1 MNAYLQGSVG
11 AASSHLIVQIVFE
24 ILCVVLKHSADFAI
38 TFFIS
43 FFFFFNFKYVIV
55 SFVYS

>member
-24 ILCVVLKHSADFAI
+24 ILCVVLKHSADFA
-38 TFFIS
+38 
-43 FFFFFNFKYVIV
+43 
-55 SFVYS
+55 VYHIFY

>member
-24 ILCVVLKHSADFAI
+24 ILCVVLKHSADLLSI
-38 TFFIS
+38 TLSIS
-43 FFFFFNFKYVIV
+43 FFF
-55 SFVYS
+55 